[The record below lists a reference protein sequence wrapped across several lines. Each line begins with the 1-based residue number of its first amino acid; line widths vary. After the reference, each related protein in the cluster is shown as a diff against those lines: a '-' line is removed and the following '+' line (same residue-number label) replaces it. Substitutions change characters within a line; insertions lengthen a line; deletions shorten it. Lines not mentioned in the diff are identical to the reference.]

1 MTINP
6 VWPFTE
12 QPDKPNSNEG
22 NHIASYDDPV
32 WSLDPSTGVPITP
45 THAPCGYWTKG
56 YLQPLYFTS
65 RPYPVID
72 EEQTGLISIAL
83 TKAVS
88 AWKTDF
94 DDSSELNSIELTAG
108 VFNGV
113 ITHDYVDW
121 PIEET
126 ELNSIELTAGVFRT
140 YITHDYVDWPIEET
154 ELTGVGLTEGIFRVA
169 MVNYTYWP
177 LEETELTGVSLT
189 EGVHGTA

>member
-1 MTINP
+1 MSWKDIKGSAPWTCGKTTLDKNIGSWEFEKTTADNRYNEGNLIATAANP
-6 VWPFTE
+6 VWTL
-12 QPDKPNSNEG
+12 EG
-22 NHIASYDDPV
+22 K
-32 WSLDPSTGVPITP
+32 TGVPITP

-108 VFNGV
+108 VF
-113 ITHDYVDW
+113 
-121 PIEET
+121 
-126 ELNSIELTAGVFRT
+126 RT